1 MRHWIFILVLM
12 LSGLSLGAQ
21 EVTVRQDTMSTR
33 KVQEQNASTGT
44 VQKKDTRTVQE
55 KNVIMEATQGQNEE
69 PSWGQFGELEADA
82 VESLAAP
89 RFTPIVVEPP
99 KVPSWLYGGSSKSS
113 YIGLG
118 TVANVNMGYRGGNG
132 PLSYSVGV
140 GVDKYMFNYATA
152 NNPYF
157 SGAVNYAFNE
167 NWSVSA
173 FGQYAINPV
182 FISMQAYPFVTTS
195 RYGATINYQNDNWG
209 MQLGARRE
217 FDPYT
222 QRWEVY
228 PVVVPTIRIGD
239 VKVGVD
245 VGPMM
250 KQGYMMMQNRHN
262 PPPPPPAEGGFR
274 GYPTVRP

>member
-33 KVQEQNASTGT
+33 MVRERNTVGGEISGQGSAEKGNGAESSVISTFEG
-44 VQKKDTRTVQE
+44 
-55 KNVIMEATQGQNEE
+55 E
-69 PSWGQFGELEADA
+69 PAWGQLGELEADTS
-82 VESLAAP
+82 ESLAAP

-118 TVANVNMGYRGGNG
+118 TVANVNIGYRGGSG

-140 GVDKYMFNYATA
+140 GVDKYMFNYTTA

-157 SGAVNYAFNE
+157 SGAVNYAFND

-209 MQLGARRE
+209 MQVGARRE

-222 QRWEVY
+222 QRWEMY

>member
-1 MRHWIFILVLM
+1 MRHWVFILVLM

-21 EVTVRQDTMSTR
+21 EVTVRQDTTSTR
-33 KVQEQNASTGT
+33 MVRERNTVGSEISGQGSAEKGNGAESSVISTF
-44 VQKKDTRTVQE
+44 E
-55 KNVIMEATQGQNEE
+55 EE
-69 PSWGQFGELEADA
+69 PAWGQLGELESDA

-89 RFTPIVVEPP
+89 HFNPIVVEPP
-99 KVPSWLYGGSSKSS
+99 KIPSWLYGGSSKSS

-118 TVANVNMGYRGGNG
+118 TVANVNIGYRGGYG
-132 PLSYSVGV
+132 PFSYSVGA
-140 GVDKYMFNYATA
+140 GMDKYMFNYSTA

-173 FGQYAINPV
+173 FGQYAFNPV

-209 MQLGARRE
+209 LQVGAKRE

-222 QRWEVY
+222 QRWEMY
-228 PVVVPTIRIGD
+228 PIVVPTIRIGD

-262 PPPPPPAEGGFR
+262 PPPPPPAGGGFR
-274 GYPTVRP
+274 GYPTVGR